1 MRRGIIA
8 ALVCL
13 LCVPAA
19 VAAEPA
25 DPSRLLGTW
34 ESDAAVLTF
43 NADGTAVMERTDGV
57 IVEMDWSVF
66 AHAQVFGVDMLIL
79 RAVSGGETGYGQ
91 AAFPSPDELA
101 LTVFNPSVDWDAL
114 AAVLTRRPGTEAP
127 PGTELAPSLLP
138 SLDPAAGDFLGTW
151 QGEHNGQQL
160 TIVFDADRVADFQAG
175 RTILVVPWSVS
186 GAVDVGLTGA
196 DAGPPGFDEAG
207 AGCSV
212 PSFVDSSSMKSDFRF
227 LINPICGT
235 KLFRG
240 FANLNKCRQ
249 TVAKIGQTHQ
259 FGRKWSDVKNYLTP
273 SCVTFVSCKDQLKS
287 KSVLKSE
294 P

>member
-91 AAFPSPDELA
+91 AAFPTPDELA

-186 GAVDVGLTGA
+186 GAVDTP
-196 DAGPPGFDEAG
+196 AGP
-207 AGCSV
+207 V
-212 PSFVDSSSMKSDFRF
+212 PILELHWLGTMQYSTVEMDGPDRF
-227 LINPICGT
+227 Y
-235 KLFRG
+235 F
-240 FANLNKCRQ
+240 
-249 TVAKIGQTHQ
+249 
-259 FGRKWSDVKNYLTP
+259 
-273 SCVTFVSCKDQLKS
+273 
-287 KSVLKSE
+287 SE
-294 P
+294 PRLEPPAQANRDIEFTRVAP